1 MSLMVCVVFLIF
13 EFYVLRTLFYWR
25 ILLNLDG
32 EVGVWPG
39 KISWRDVGP
48 NILCTEQDVL
58 RTFNVYISITH
69 LTTQIVYKYNNKIQK
84 IPLITKNSKLKI
96 YVVFASSRE

>member
-1 MSLMVCVVFLIF
+1 M
-13 EFYVLRTLFYWR
+13 YYWS

-48 NILCTEQDVL
+48 NILCTEHDVHQCVHPRVVL
-58 RTFNVYISITH
+58 V
-69 LTTQIVYKYNNKIQK
+69 
-84 IPLITKNSKLKI
+84 LII
-96 YVVFASSRE
+96 H